1 LRPVT
6 RELFKN
12 NPGDIPVASGAG
24 VIVPFNVY
32 ALIPATVSF
41 LFGENVNTNLSK
53 VGLDVV
59 VGLAVESLLAETIV
73 PALGFEL
80 SLVDEL
86 FCERLVTEDNVLE
99 FRLRLD
105 KDVLLKV
112 EELLVCV
119 ELSGERDRLLVLL
132 LLPKDDEGG

>member
-1 LRPVT
+1 M
-6 RELFKN
+6 
-12 NPGDIPVASGAG
+12 
-24 VIVPFNVY
+24 IVPFNVY

-86 FCERLVTEDNVLE
+86 FCERLVTEDDVLE
-99 FRLRLD
+99 SRLRLD